1 MHRQTKTR
9 IFGLLPRSVQLRGKG
24 KILKENGS
32 VLAVKICV
40 RIEYENGGMC
50 DIGFDNEREA
60 NRFILDIEG
69 NDGIKN
75 AYIFWPKCEVKNGK
89 S

>member
-1 MHRQTKTR
+1 M
-9 IFGLLPRSVQLRGKG
+9 
-24 KILKENGS
+24 
-32 VLAVKICV
+32 KICV
-40 RIEYENGGMC
+40 RIECENGGMC
-50 DIGFDNEREA
+50 DVGFDTEQEA

-75 AYIFWPKCEVKNGK
+75 AYIFWPKCEVKHGE